1 MTKCTNGRCGHPKM
15 SGYGRCKRCEIA
27 NIDYQR
33 RRKNLRLSGHLY
45 VALTPCGLKV
55 GRSCEPDRRMGE
67 LKRKWFSNV
76 DCGIKL
82 LEVYEDKGHLEPF
95 IHFELNGYRMPGY
108 REVFD
113 CDLETV
119 YATIDSVFAEYLLSA
134 VG

>member
-1 MTKCTNGRCGHPKM
+1 MTKCTNGRCRQPKM
-15 SGYGRCKRCEIA
+15 SGHGRCNRCEIA
-27 NIDYQR
+27 NVEYQR
-33 RRKNLRLSGHLY
+33 RRMNMRLSGHLY

-55 GRSCEPDRRMGE
+55 GRSCEPDRRMGD
-67 LKRKWFSNV
+67 LKRTWFSKV
-76 DCGIKL
+76 DWEIKL

-95 IHFELNGYRMPGY
+95 VHFELNAYRMPDY

-119 YATIDSVFAEYLLSA
+119 HATIDSVIAEDLLSA